1 MMDEQKLYFT
11 NSVFYNTFD
20 DITPILDKSLEPDY
34 IPQIIED
41 IDFLLNDSI
50 DIIHN
55 IENCLS
61 MDKDT
66 IERLYIVFNSLYDI
80 FNTIYIS
87 SFRTNIEDV
96 YYGLNIKYK
105 KMFND
110 NMSSY
115 NIKKILKIK
124 IILLNND
131 LFIRFI
137 NYCKDHYKTF
147 IIENNKD
154 IITGHICKFIKYG
167 IEYEMSNIK
176 TSLECNENMIEK

>member
-1 MMDEQKLYFT
+1 MEEQKLYFT
-11 NSVFYNTFD
+11 NSDFYHTFN
-20 DITPILDKSLEPDY
+20 DITPKLDKSLEPEY
-34 IPQIIED
+34 IPQIISD
-41 IDFLLNDSI
+41 IDFLLMDSI

-80 FNTIYIS
+80 FNNIYIS
-87 SFRTNIEDV
+87 SFRTNIEEV
-96 YYGLNIKYK
+96 YDGLNIKYK
-105 KMFND
+105 KIFND
-110 NMSSY
+110 NMSNY

-137 NYCKDHYKTF
+137 KYCKDNYKTF
-147 IIENNKD
+147 INEKNTH
-154 IITGHICKFIKYG
+154 IINGHICNFIKYG
-167 IEYEMSNIK
+167 IDYEQSNIK
-176 TSLECNENMIEK
+176 TSLECNENIIEK